1 MFDIRNYIGALF
13 AGVLLPLAGHWM
25 LAEEPA
31 SGTVSQGVTGPTAE
45 EMMRRAHEAR
55 ATWEGLPG
63 FAADI
68 LVSADGRT
76 ASGTVEVGPDGNVSL
91 KLDGDFPWV
100 ERTLRS
106 LAAHRRADAR
116 DTYDVSF
123 ADEDVCHPLGRL
135 IKINDDALMGSQ
147 YRIREDV
154 ITEVHRKLD
163 DVRFTITV
171 LDVVRN
177 VEDKYL
183 PAVYAVSFWEAESGK
198 LKSTSVVRD
207 EWTRLGRWDVPAR
220 VINIET
226 SDGARHVREIRFSG
240 HRLLEAQAAK

>member
-1 MFDIRNYIGALF
+1 MFETRNYLAALF
-13 AGVLLPLAGHWM
+13 AGLLLPLAGHLM

-31 SGTVSQGVTGPTAE
+31 STSASQKAAGPTAA

-55 ATWEGLPG
+55 ATWDGMPG

-68 LVSADGRT
+68 LVAADGRM

-91 KLDGDFPWV
+91 QLEGEFPWV

-106 LAAHRRADAR
+106 LAAHRRADAQ
-116 DTYDVSF
+116 DTYNVSF
-123 ADEDVCHPLGRL
+123 ADNDVQHPLGRL
-135 IKINDDALMGSQ
+135 IKINDDTLMGSQ

-177 VEDKYL
+177 AEDKYL
-183 PAVYAVSFWEAESGK
+183 PSVYTVSFWEAESGK

-207 EWTRLGRWDVPAR
+207 EWTRLGRWDVPVR

-226 SDGARHVREIRFSG
+226 SDGARHVRELRFSR
-240 HRLLEAQAAK
+240 HRLLDAQAAK